1 MWVGG
6 EHLSTSLTTTE
17 LEEVDGGT
25 RVTFT
30 EQGVYLDG
38 KDDGSQREAGFQ
50 GILENL
56 ATYLAR

>member
-1 MWVGG
+1 MWVDG

-50 GILENL
+50 GILANL
-56 ATYLAR
+56 AAYLAG